1 MLPTAICGR
10 HLDHVFGLTHSN
22 SLPVFVSPE
31 LGEREP
37 IRHLHSV
44 LVLRGN
50 GLAAQDG
57 RHYRRDHHQPGCNF
71 RHAHASAVLEVKL
84 FKRCLHGARRAR
96 LNSPQAERIHA
107 NNVAGGSLRSID
119 SKAQDKQD
127 HENNKECV
135 EQCPRNVSK
144 YAGSVRDAR

>member
-1 MLPTAICGR
+1 MIDSRRLDVANGDLRSPVLHDRSRR
-10 HLDHVFGLTHSN
+10 HVGAAT
-22 SLPVFVSPE
+22 
-31 LGEREP
+31 
-37 IRHLHSV
+37 
-44 LVLRGN
+44 
-50 GLAAQDG
+50 LAAQDG
-57 RHYRRDHHQPGCNF
+57 RHYRSDHHQPGCNF
-71 RHAHASAVLEVKL
+71 RHAHASAVVEVKL
-84 FKRCLHGARRAR
+84 LNRCQHGARRAR